1 MLPAS
6 AWIFMVLRHCGRAS
20 TTVTHYQCDV
30 AKNRQCPPFVTGRL
44 CAACHGTVVPVCT
57 RDARARRSGPR
68 MHQNY
73 GPFPSQLNG
82 FPTLSLIRAFGLLRG
97 GGGEGEVGG
106 EREKR
111 GEGIRMQFGDNID
124 IF

>member
-1 MLPAS
+1 MLRV
-6 AWIFMVLRHCGRAS
+6 M
-20 TTVTHYQCDV
+20 
-30 AKNRQCPPFVTGRL
+30 
-44 CAACHGTVVPVCT
+44 VVPVCT

-97 GGGEGEVGG
+97 GGRGGGGGGEGEEGG
-106 EREKR
+106 GNKNAVWR
-111 GEGIRMQFGDNID
+111 
-124 IF
+124 